1 MVVHKSFS
9 TKLTIKIL
17 TVVSILFILTL
28 LSVYISSGILLS
40 KEASRSA
47 NNALQASIN
56 DIEES
61 INSIEIITQ
70 NYASIAAENITDP
83 NHVKNVTTN
92 MVNNNQYICGCSIA
106 FVISDSS
113 GIGKY
118 SQYSYKDADGNL
130 LQQQPENG
138 YDYWKSDWYL
148 EIISTGQAVWS
159 EPYFGAANKDCLI
172 STYRYPIKGKNGKIK
187 AIITADIP
195 LDWIQNKTDKIHPY
209 EHSFATMLSK
219 NGYFL
224 STNKDA
230 HDNTFNA
237 LEMCEK
243 MGNPKVT
250 EMVKKMLAGETGKVI
265 FSDKGKTY
273 FTVYGPFINGWSMS
287 ITSEYKDVLSD
298 MNKMQLI
305 LICIGIIGLIIMIV
319 ICHHMIRRITQPL
332 TEFSVSAMNMAK
344 GNFNAKL
351 PEIKSEDEML
361 RMHNSLA
368 YMQKSI
374 NTYIRELKTTTSA
387 NERMESELNIARNI
401 QLSMLSKNF
410 PQSGPVRIHSLLVP
424 AKEVGGDLYDFNINN
439 DYLYLSIG
447 DVSGKGVPAS
457 LVMAIILSAIRFFY
471 GLDFSMKKIIEII
484 NSNVARNN
492 DTGMFCTMFS
502 ARINLKTY
510 KMEYCN
516 AGHNPI
522 IIIPADPQEK
532 PYYHKAKSN
541 LALGLIEDFTY
552 EEEYMELAPGTHLIL
567 YTDGVTE
574 AENRKKSLY
583 CEGRLLDLISTQ
595 EFRKLD
601 PEEMVK
607 AIYADVKNFT
617 NNIEANDDIT
627 LLVVEI

>member
-1 MVVHKSFS
+1 MAVHKSFS

-17 TVVSILFILTL
+17 TVVSILFILSL
-28 LSVYISSGILLS
+28 LCVYIFSGILLS

-70 NYASIAAENITDP
+70 NYASIAVENITDP
-83 NHVKNVTTN
+83 HHIKKVTTN
-92 MVNNNQYICGCSIA
+92 MVNNNKYIYGSA
-106 FVISDSS
+106 FALVVSDTSDTELDS
-113 GIGKY
+113 Y
-118 SQYSYKDADGNL
+118 HSYKDADGNI
-130 LQQQPENG
+130 LQREREDDQ
-138 YDYWKSDWYL
+138 DYWKTDWYL
-148 EIISTGQAVWS
+148 EIINTGKAVWS
-159 EPYFGAANKDCLI
+159 EPYVVSGNKDYLV
-172 STYRYPIKGKNGKIK
+172 STYAYPIKDKNDNIK

-195 LDWIQNKTDKIHPY
+195 LNWIQNKTDKIHPY
-209 EHSFATMLSK
+209 EHSFATMLSE

-224 STNKDA
+224 STNKEA
-230 HDNTFNA
+230 LNSNLNA
-237 LEMCEK
+237 LEMCK
-243 MGNPKVT
+243 RMDNPKVT
-250 EMVKKMLAGETGKVI
+250 EMVKKMLAGETGKAI

-298 MNKMQLI
+298 MNRMHVI
-305 LICIGIIGLIIMIV
+305 LIIIGIIGLIVMII
-319 ICHHMIRRITQPL
+319 ICHHTIRRVTQPL

-351 PEIKSEDEML
+351 PEIKSKDEMQ

-374 NTYIRELKTTTSA
+374 NTYIHELKTTASA

-401 QLSMLSKNF
+401 QLSMLPTNF
-410 PQSGPVRIHSLLVP
+410 PNSGPVRIHAFLAP

-439 DYLYLSIG
+439 DYLYLSVG

-484 NSNVARNN
+484 NSNVSRNN

-502 ARINLKTY
+502 ARINLKTH

-532 PYYHKAKSN
+532 PFYHKAKPN
-541 LALGLIEDFTY
+541 IAIGLFEDFTY
-552 EEEYMELAPGTHLIL
+552 EDEYIELAPGTRLIL

-574 AENRKKSLY
+574 AETRKKALY
-583 CEGRLLDLISTQ
+583 GEERLLDLISTN
-595 EFRKLD
+595 EFRQLD
-601 PEEMVK
+601 PEKMVK
-607 AIYADVKNFT
+607 AIYADVKDFT